1 MRRVLACVAIAVT
14 SLTALPAAAIIGGAE
29 DGDQHPG
36 VGLIYFRRTDG
47 LYRCSGTLVEPTV
60 VVTAAHCTEGSTD
73 VHVTFDASA
82 PRSPLAT
89 TNPGDPS
96 RFIDGTAHADPAYTG
111 GFKLDT
117 LDDIGVVVLDRPAS
131 DVWPNITLTP
141 LATAGA
147 ADGLRPGNG
156 RAGQTIFTA
165 VGYGIRFEHPT
176 DGPAKPAAVSDR
188 VRRNATVPLQMV
200 RGETIKTADNANDSR
215 GTGGTCFGDSG
226 GALLLDGRLIGVTS
240 WGASQFC
247 IGVSGFQ
254 RTESAHAR
262 AFLSQY
268 LTLP

>member
-1 MRRVLACVAIAVT
+1 LRRIALITLASILAVAT
-14 SLTALPAAAIIGGAE
+14 LPAGAIVGGSE

-36 VGLIYFRRTDG
+36 VGLIYFLEQGD

-60 VVTAAHCTEGSTD
+60 VVTAAHCTQGATD
-73 VHVTFDASA
+73 VHVTFDAAA

-96 RFIDGTAHADPAYTG
+96 RFIGGTAHADPDYTG
-111 GFKLDT
+111 GFKFDT

-131 DVWPNITLTP
+131 EVWPGITLTP
-141 LATAGA
+141 LASAGTA
-147 ADGLRPGNG
+147 DRLRAGNG
-156 RAGQTIFTA
+156 RAGQTLFTA

-176 DGPAKPAAVSDR
+176 EGPAKPAPVSDR
-188 VRRNATVPLQMV
+188 IRRNATVPLQMV
-200 RGETIKTADNANDSR
+200 HGQTIQTAENPNDSR

-226 GALLLDGRLIGVTS
+226 GALLLDGRLIGVTA

-262 AFLSQY
+262 AFLGQY
-268 LTLP
+268 LSLP